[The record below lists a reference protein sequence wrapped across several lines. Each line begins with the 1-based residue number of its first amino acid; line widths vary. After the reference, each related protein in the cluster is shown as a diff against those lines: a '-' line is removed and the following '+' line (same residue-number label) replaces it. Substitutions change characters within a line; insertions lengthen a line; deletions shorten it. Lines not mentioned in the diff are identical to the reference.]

1 MMDDVAPLF
10 RALGYPTRLQL
21 LTELRDP
28 KGIQDLD
35 VTPGPSGGAGRPDR
49 TLTRQGIRHHL
60 NQLAE
65 TGLVTIE
72 RTSRDDHVSNVYRVS
87 QAGLFRAAQILQELA
102 TVGEVRSAPGV
113 NGHRLSPETDE
124 DRPPWIKQTMAHRGP
139 RLVLVHGVGQGTTF
153 PLDFEK
159 SDGVRGWLIGSAPS
173 VEISLPHDP
182 YAADKH
188 AEIFRDDDVFRVLDM
203 RSSDRPTYVDWE
215 PLDIGGAGELKPGTV
230 IGIGRSLLVFQDG

>member
-21 LTELRDP
+21 LSELRDP
-28 KGIQDLD
+28 KGIKDLD
-35 VTPGPSGGAGRPDR
+35 VTPGPSGGVGRPDR

-72 RTSRDDHVSNVYRVS
+72 QTSRDDHVSNVYRVS
-87 QAGLFRAAQILQELA
+87 QAGLFRAAQMLQELA
-102 TVGEVRSAPGV
+102 TVGEVRSGPAA
-113 NGHRLSPETDE
+113 NGHRLSPSTDS
-124 DRPPWIKQTMAHRGP
+124 DRPPWVQQTMAPEGP

-153 PLDFEK
+153 PLDIKEIA
-159 SDGVRGWLIGSAPS
+159 GGRGWLIGNDPS
-173 VEISLPHDP
+173 VEIPLTHDP
-182 YAADKH
+182 YAASKH
-188 AEIFRDDDVFRVLDM
+188 AEIFRDEGVFRILDM

-215 PLDIGGAGELKPGTV
+215 PLDLGGASELKPGTV
-230 IGIGRSLLVFQDG
+230 LGIGRSLLVFQNG